1 MTLTYISCSSDFYT
15 FYVNVP
21 LSLGCMIRKVSA
33 EDIAI
38 RGNGTGM
45 EYMCPTR
52 HFVYIFFNPVFQV
65 STAKNEINLFNN
77 HVLIVAPVTFAPAGA
92 MTPSAEFLCYLGD
105 MLSGG
110 CELSTTT
117 RENHQEEVLGS
128 ATSSLFMPHSCVRS
142 AMLHASETWPL
153 TMPNLQRLQGN
164 DRAMIRQICNVRLQD
179 IVTTRSNELLVLL
192 GIEESDLILKERRL
206 RWYGHVERS
215 NGAVKTAFDIQ
226 VDGKSGPGRPKM
238 TWKQLT
244 EGLQRVDQ
252 PS

>member
-38 RGNGTGM
+38 RGNGTGL

-92 MTPSAEFLCYLGD
+92 MTPSAEFL
-105 MLSGG
+105 
-110 CELSTTT
+110 
-117 RENHQEEVLGS
+117 
-128 ATSSLFMPHSCVRS
+128 LFLLFLHFHSCSSFFPVHLYHLFYYLFYLFS
-142 AMLHASETWPL
+142 PFLWET
-153 TMPNLQRLQGN
+153 TQN
-164 DRAMIRQICNVRLQD
+164 DPQVIKPQHNQKNSSFTQC
-179 IVTTRSNELLVLL
+179 
-192 GIEESDLILKERRL
+192 
-206 RWYGHVERS
+206 HPHP
-215 NGAVKTAFDIQ
+215 GA
-226 VDGKSGPGRPKM
+226 
-238 TWKQLT
+238 
-244 EGLQRVDQ
+244 
-252 PS
+252 